1 MNNQPL
7 QILPKFI
14 WRSVVQAIILAVL
27 VGILLSFVYGF
38 VYHYQ
43 QKHRHIQQLAA
54 LLTSSA
60 STIDGADT
68 VAKQVSIVL
77 SAEPNIQ
84 SILFYSTPQPI
95 ADIDRFTAYQSHDDW
110 QNALF
115 ADTVSFNYPVVSDD
129 ITTDSAATIAATEQT
144 DKPLSDNMIDPLD
157 PEALTDDST
166 LVGYINI
173 TLDVDK
179 LRANWLR
186 SNLLLWLITTI
197 LAVIWMLYILRKLSW
212 PVKDIAA
219 LTDVCEIV
227 SKHPELEQLPV
238 ISQQFKFQE
247 LLQIKQTFTVLFDR
261 LQKAQQDYE
270 ALAVFEQQLHH
281 KDLSLNVQLHNFQS
295 MITHELKT
303 SLNAIVGGLQI
314 LDDERLSDEQKDAL
328 DIIRNG
334 SEKLVL
340 SLDQIIQ
347 LNQIQKGQIS
357 IHSSEFNPLQLIA
370 DLLVDFE
377 SIAKQKGLTLLSH
390 VYHIDY
396 TLEGDVEKI
405 KQVLSILLSNAIK
418 FTPVG
423 QVSITSQLTHFDN
436 SNRWQITIKDTG
448 IGIDSDYIE
457 DIFNPFFQVDSS
469 QTRQYEGTGIG
480 LPVVK
485 QIAQLMSATIEVES
499 TLGVG
504 TQFMF
509 TIPLPNKHQ
518 VHQKNLLA
526 GLVVVYYYI
535 HETGFLVDELQR
547 LGAVVICHQ
556 QGHLV
561 IDELNTRK
569 VDMVMFAE
577 DVPSS
582 NAEVIAKRIRQFES
596 YESEYRAL
604 LVYWYVPDQAQ
615 YLDSFEHGLKAA
627 GIDYCH
633 SAAYDD
639 KALSDLLK
647 SWLIW
652 A

>member
-7 QILPKFI
+7 QTLPKII
-14 WRSVVQAIILAVL
+14 WRSVVQAIVLAVL
-27 VGILLSFVYGF
+27 AGILLSFIYGL
-38 VYHYQ
+38 VHHYQ

-60 STIDGADT
+60 STVDGADT
-68 VAKQVSIVL
+68 VAKQVSIL
-77 SAEPNIQ
+77 LAAEPNIQ

-95 ADIDRFTAYQSHDDW
+95 ADIDRFTAYQSNDDW

-115 ADTVSFNYPVVSDD
+115 ASTVSFNYPVISDD
-129 ITTDSAATIAATEQT
+129 IVDDSAATINATQQPNT
-144 DKPLSDNMIDPLD
+144 LLSDNTLELAA
-157 PEALTDDST
+157 PEALTDNSA

-179 LRANWLR
+179 LRANWFR
-186 SNLLLWLITTI
+186 SNLLLWLITTM
-197 LAVIWMLYILRKLSW
+197 LAVIWALYILRKLSW

-219 LTDVCEIV
+219 LTDVFEIV
-227 SKHPELEQLPV
+227 SNNPELEQLPV
-238 ISQQFKFQE
+238 IPQQFEFQE
-247 LLQIKQTFTVLFDR
+247 LVQIKQTFIALFDR
-261 LQKAQQDYE
+261 LQEAKQDYE

-281 KDLSLNVQLHNFQS
+281 KDLTLDVQLHNFQS

-303 SLNAIVGGLQI
+303 SLNAIVGGLQL
-314 LDDERLSDEQKDAL
+314 LDDERLNSEQTDAV

-334 SEKLVL
+334 SEKLVV

-357 IHSSEFNPLQLIA
+357 LHFSEFNPLQLIA
-370 DLLVDFE
+370 DLLADFE
-377 SIAKQKGLTLLSH
+377 STAKQKGLTLISNIH
-390 VYHIDY
+390 HIDY
-396 TLEGDVEKI
+396 SLEGDASKI
-405 KQVLSILLSNAIK
+405 KQILSILLSNAIK

-436 SNRWQITIKDTG
+436 SNRWQITITDTG
-448 IGIDSDYIE
+448 IGIDSDYID

-469 QTRQYEGTGIG
+469 QTRQYEGTGVG

-504 TQFMF
+504 SQFIL
-509 TIPLPNKHQ
+509 TIPMPKKNQ
-518 VHQKNLLA
+518 VRQQNLLA
-526 GLVVVYYYI
+526 GLVLVYYYD
-535 HETGFLVDELQR
+535 HETGFLVDELKR
-547 LGAVVICHQ
+547 LGATVICQ
-556 QGHLV
+556 QHEHLV
-561 IDELNTRK
+561 IEALYTK
-569 VDMVMFAE
+569 KIDMVMFAE
-577 DVPSS
+577 DVSPSI
-582 NAEVIAKRIRQFES
+582 AEVIAKRIRQFES
-596 YESEYRAL
+596 YESENRAL
-604 LVYWYVPDQAQ
+604 LVYWYAPHQAQ

-633 SAAYDD
+633 SADYDD
-639 KALSDLLK
+639 KALSNLLK

>member
-7 QILPKFI
+7 QTLPKLI
-14 WRSVVQAIILAVL
+14 WRSVAQAIFLAVL
-27 VGILLSFVYGF
+27 VGIILSFVYGF
-38 VYHYQ
+38 VHHYQ

-60 STIDGADT
+60 STVDGADT
-68 VAKQVSIVL
+68 VAKQVSIL
-77 SAEPNIQ
+77 LAAEPNIQ

-95 ADIDRFTAYQSHDDW
+95 ADIDRFTAYQSNDDW

-115 ADTVSFNYPVVSDD
+115 ASTVSFNYPVISDD
-129 ITTDSAATIAATEQT
+129 IADDSSATADATQQT
-144 DKPLSDNMIDPLD
+144 DTLLSDNTLELPT
-157 PEALTDDST
+157 PEKLTDNST

-179 LRANWLR
+179 LRANWFR
-186 SNLLLWLITTI
+186 SNLLLWLITTM
-197 LAVIWMLYILRKLSW
+197 LAVIWALYILRKLSW

-219 LTDVCEIV
+219 LTDVFEIV
-227 SKHPELEQLPV
+227 SNNPELEQLPV
-238 ISQQFKFQE
+238 IPQQFEFQE
-247 LLQIKQTFTVLFDR
+247 LVQIKQTFIALFDR
-261 LQKAQQDYE
+261 LQEAKQDYE

-281 KDLSLNVQLHNFQS
+281 KDLTLDVQLHNFQS

-303 SLNAIVGGLQI
+303 SLNAIIGGLQL
-314 LDDERLSDEQKDAL
+314 LDDERLNSEQKDAV

-357 IHSSEFNPLQLIA
+357 LHSSEFNPLQLIA

-377 SIAKQKGLTLLSH
+377 STAKQKGLALISH
-390 VYHIDY
+390 IHHIDY
-396 TLEGDVEKI
+396 TLEGDASKI
-405 KQVLSILLSNAIK
+405 KQILSILLSNAIK

-448 IGIDSDYIE
+448 IGIDSDYID

-499 TLGVG
+499 TLGMG
-504 TQFMF
+504 TQFIL
-509 TIPLPNKHQ
+509 TIPMPKKNQ
-518 VHQKNLLA
+518 VRQQNLLA
-526 GLVVVYYYI
+526 GLVVVYYYD
-535 HETGFLVDELQR
+535 HETGFLVDELKR
-547 LGAVVICHQ
+547 LGATVTCQ
-556 QGHLV
+556 QHEHL
-561 IDELNTRK
+561 IIEALYTK
-569 VDMVMFAE
+569 KIDMVMFAE
-577 DVPSS
+577 DVSPGA
-582 NAEVIAKRIRQFES
+582 AEVIAKRIRQFES

-604 LVYWYVPDQAQ
+604 LVYWYAPHQAQ
-615 YLDSFEHGLKAA
+615 YLDSFEHGLKVA

-633 SAAYDD
+633 SADYDD
-639 KALSDLLK
+639 KALSNLLK